1 MHVQFSLRI
10 FPTVVRSSAEVF
22 TLLPRAGLVGGESKS
37 RKRLQPCL
45 ASSIPEARRQAE
57 KIRRNHY
64 YQSKPGRVKI
74 YDVRKCVVRPLKGVQ
89 IYCLARWAPQNVMV
103 VVFALGVLTNAFLF
117 IEIFCLS
124 FVIRN
129 LGRMCF
135 FRSSWRQYFL
145 STKITLEK
153 HLFCVTFKIHELLS
167 GLVTVGSWIE
177 IEKLRN
183 YLSFERVFFGFMST
197 SSCH

>member
-1 MHVQFSLRI
+1 MFSFLWEFFRLLFAVLLEFLHCCRGLDLLKASQNLRS
-10 FPTVVRSSAEVF
+10 VCN
-22 TLLPRAGLVGGESKS
+22 LV
-37 RKRLQPCL
+37 LQAAFL
-45 ASSIPEARRQAE
+45 KQGDQLK

-103 VVFALGVLTNAFLF
+103 VVFKLGVLTNAFLF

-153 HLFCVTFKIHELLS
+153 NI
-167 GLVTVGSWIE
+167 
-177 IEKLRN
+177 
-183 YLSFERVFFGFMST
+183 FFAWRLKYMNF
-197 SSCH
+197 